1 MVGGPNKNR
10 TVLSGGGQMIARI
23 SSIFVAL
30 CLITAAEGLLAPA
43 AAQQSQ
49 ASAGDWVMPRTPD
62 GHPDFQGT
70 WTNVTITPFERP
82 QDQDSPILSF
92 EEVQARQDNEVARVE
107 RRAQPSDPNRGAP
120 TTGGGV
126 GGYNNVYID
135 RGSNIA
141 IVNGQYRSSLITNPS
156 DGRRP
161 DLTPEGQQRMEER
174 QAVRAQFAQYDHPE
188 LRPLGERCIMS
199 FGSSAGPPMIPN
211 TFYNNNYIFV
221 QTADHILIMS
231 EMVHDARIIRIGDG
245 PRLPPHVRPW
255 MGDSW
260 AHWEGD
266 ALVIET
272 TNLNPLQTFRR
283 IPPTEHLKV
292 TERLTRVEG
301 GILYEFTV
309 DDPTT
314 YTSSWGGEI
323 PFRPLNDRVY
333 EYACHEGNYA
343 LSNILS
349 GERYQ
354 ERMEAAEE
362 ANRR

>member
-1 MVGGPNKNR
+1 
-10 TVLSGGGQMIARI
+10 MIARY
-23 SSIFVAL
+23 SSLLVVFCV
-30 CLITAAEGLLAPA
+30 ITAAEGLSTHA
-43 AAQQSQ
+43 AAQQTQ
-49 ASAGDWVMPRTPD
+49 ASAAGDWVVPRTPD

-70 WTNVTITPFERP
+70 WTNETITPFERP
-82 QDQDSPILSF
+82 EDQESPTLTL
-92 EEVQARQDNEVARVE
+92 EQVQERQGGAVARIE
-107 RRAQPSDPNRGAP
+107 RGARPSDPDRAAP
-120 TTGGGV
+120 RAGGSV
-126 GGYNNVYID
+126 GGYNNVYMD
-135 RGSNIA
+135 RGINIA
-141 IVNGQYRSSLITNPS
+141 IVNGEFRSSLLTHPS

-161 DLTPEGQQRMEER
+161 DLTPEGERRRAAQRAIM
-174 QAVRAQFAQYDHPE
+174 AQFEQYDHPE
-188 LRPLGERCIMS
+188 IRGLGERCIMS

-211 TFYNNNYIFV
+211 TAYNNNYTFV

-245 PRLPPHVRPW
+245 PRLPSHIRPW

-260 AHWEGD
+260 GRWEGD
-266 ALVIET
+266 ALVVET
-272 TNLNPLQTFRR
+272 TNLNPIQAFRGIR
-283 IPPTEHLKV
+283 PTEDLKV
-292 TERLTRVEG
+292 TERFTRVEG

-314 YTSSWGGEI
+314 YTESWGGEI

-349 GERYQ
+349 GARYQ
-354 ERMEAAEE
+354 ERLEAEEE

>member
-1 MVGGPNKNR
+1 
-10 TVLSGGGQMIARI
+10 MIARY
-23 SSIFVAL
+23 SSILVVL
-30 CLITAAEGLLAPA
+30 CLITAAQGLLAPA
-43 AAQQSQ
+43 AAEQSQ
-49 ASAGDWVMPRTPD
+49 RSATGDWVMPRTPD

-82 QDQDSPILSF
+82 RDQESPVLTF
-92 EEVQARQDNEVARVE
+92 EDVQARQDNEVARVE

-120 TTGGGV
+120 AAGGGV

-135 RGSNIA
+135 RGNNIA
-141 IVNGQYRSSLITNPS
+141 IVNGEYRSSLITRPS

-161 DLTPEGQQRMEER
+161 ELTPEAQQRMAER
-174 QAVRAQFAQYDHPE
+174 RAVRAQFAQYDHPE

-199 FGSSAGPPMIPN
+199 FGSSAGPPMMPN

-221 QTADHILIMS
+221 QTADHILMMS
-231 EMVHDARIIRIGDG
+231 EMVHDARVIEIGDS

-260 AHWEGD
+260 GRWEGD

-272 TNLNPLQTFRR
+272 TNINPRQTFRG
-283 IPPTEHLKV
+283 IPPTEHLV
-292 TERLTRVEG
+292 VNERLTRVES

-314 YTSSWGGEI
+314 YTSPWGGQI

-354 ERMEAAEE
+354 ERLEAQEKSDS
-362 ANRR
+362 R

>member
-1 MVGGPNKNR
+1 
-10 TVLSGGGQMIARI
+10 MIMRCSTI
-23 SSIFVAL
+23 LVTL
-30 CLITAAEGLLAPA
+30 CLAIATEGLVASA
-43 AAQQSQ
+43 AAQQSS
-49 ASAGDWVMPRTPD
+49 ASAAGSWVMPRTPD

-82 QDQDSPILSF
+82 EDQESPFLSF
-92 EEVQARQDNEVARVE
+92 EEVQQLQDNEVARVVS
-107 RRAQPSDPNRGAP
+107 RARPSDPERSAP
-120 TTGGGV
+120 PVGGLASSGSV

-135 RGSNIA
+135 RGNNIA
-141 IVNGQYRSSLITNPS
+141 IVNGEYRSSLITRPS

-161 DLTPEGQQRMEER
+161 ALTSEGEQRMEER
-174 QAVRAQFAQYDHPE
+174 RTFRGQFARYDHPE

-199 FGSSAGPPMIPN
+199 FGSSAGPPMMPN
-211 TFYNNNYIFV
+211 NFYNNNYIFV
-221 QTADHILIMS
+221 QTADHVLIMS
-231 EMVHDARIIRIGDG
+231 EMVHDARVIEIGDS
-245 PRLPPHVRPW
+245 PRLPSHVRPW
-255 MGDSW
+255 MGDSR
-260 AHWEGD
+260 ARWEGD

-272 TNLNPLQTFRR
+272 TNINPQQTFRG
-283 IPPTEHLKV
+283 IPPTEHLVV
-292 TERLTRVEG
+292 TERLTRVES

-314 YTSSWGGEI
+314 YTSPWGGEI

-354 ERMEAAEE
+354 ERMEAEE
-362 ANRR
+362 NPDSR

>member
-1 MVGGPNKNR
+1 
-10 TVLSGGGQMIARI
+10 MIARY
-23 SSIFVAL
+23 SSLLVVL
-30 CLITAAEGLLAPA
+30 CLITAAVGPVASA
-43 AAQQSQ
+43 TAQQSQ
-49 ASAGDWVMPRTPD
+49 ASASGDWVMPRTPD

-82 QDQDSPILSF
+82 EDQDSPVLSW
-92 EEVQARQDNEVARVE
+92 EEVQERQDREVARVVS
-107 RRAQPSDPNRGAP
+107 RAQPSDPNRGAP
-120 TTGGGV
+120 RAGGSV

-135 RGSNIA
+135 RGNNIA
-141 IVNGQYRSSLITNPS
+141 TVNGEYRSSLITVPA

-161 DLTPEGQQRMEER
+161 DLTAEGQQRMAER
-174 QAVRAQFAQYDHPE
+174 RALRGQFAQYDHPE

-231 EMVHDARIIRIGDG
+231 EMVHDARVIEIGDS
-245 PRLPPHVRPW
+245 PRLPAHVRPW
-255 MGDSW
+255 MGDSR
-260 AHWEGD
+260 ARWEGD

-272 TNLNPLQTFRR
+272 TNINPQQTFRG
-283 IPPTEHLKV
+283 IPPTEHLV
-292 TERLTRVEG
+292 VNERLTRVEG

-314 YTSSWGGEI
+314 YSSAWGGEI
-323 PFRPLNDRVY
+323 PFRALNDRVY

-354 ERMEAAEE
+354 ERMEAEE
-362 ANRR
+362 ESNRR